1 MAGWSL
7 DMPIIDHTP
16 VRRLNKIALEL
27 LLKNFLC
34 LQQQFGFQQQLV
46 PADIFRRQALE
57 NMQTRSAA
65 SE

>member
-16 VRRLNKIALEL
+16 VRLLNKIALEL

-34 LQQQFGFQQQLV
+34 LQQQFSFQQQLAS
-46 PADIFRRQALE
+46 ADIFRR
-57 NMQTRSAA
+57 
-65 SE
+65 